1 MNKHRAHPNGA
12 PVTLAVVSLPATE
25 GVMDNPITYR
35 QIHASCHCGT
45 VRVRLDWP
53 QSGQAIPVRACSC
66 ALCTKHKAVWTS
78 HPDGRFHLQIDQ
90 DAQVRR
96 YRFGTRTADFHVC
109 LTCGVM
115 PIATCTIDGTE
126 YAVINVNTFD
136 DIDRAE
142 LVETRTDFEG
152 EAAEDRLA
160 RRRRNWTPRAPTAP
174 A

>member
-1 MNKHRAHPNGA
+1 
-12 PVTLAVVSLPATE
+12 
-25 GVMDNPITYR
+25 
-35 QIHASCHCGT
+35 
-45 VRVRLDWP
+45 
-53 QSGQAIPVRACSC
+53 
-66 ALCTKHKAVWTS
+66 
-78 HPDGRFHLQIDQ
+78 
-90 DAQVRR
+90 
-96 YRFGTRTADFHVC
+96 
-109 LTCGVM
+109 M
-115 PIATCTIDGTE
+115 PIATSMIDGTE